1 MAEQQY
7 PEQDQHAQQPA
18 LRLPLSTRPRTLER
32 THSSPTTTAKHADA
46 QGQAHEQSWQG
57 SLTGAAPQTSALQ
70 GLGIDTETRSN
81 GFLQTNN
88 DAEHEVNI
96 AVVGAVGVGKSSF
109 IQQSLGLSSQ
119 PTAAVTS
126 CRINLDSA
134 AFLVRML
141 ECPLQDV
148 IIETDNKISWPAD
161 PRMPTVDA
169 ACTLYDISNKDSFED
184 VPVVLSESESN
195 HHDTQ
200 TNSCRDAL
208 EKASIPSLL
217 VSNKCDRHDRQLD
230 PNNTEQRAKAILR
243 SLHTLQSSTSHVD
256 SHTRGIASLLRA
268 VSGKSLPLLSSSAMP
283 PLPHKQVV
291 FVKTDS
297 LPS

>member
-1 MAEQQY
+1 
-7 PEQDQHAQQPA
+7 
-18 LRLPLSTRPRTLER
+18 
-32 THSSPTTTAKHADA
+32 
-46 QGQAHEQSWQG
+46 
-57 SLTGAAPQTSALQ
+57 
-70 GLGIDTETRSN
+70 N

-148 IIETDNKISWPAD
+148 IIETDNRISWPAD

-184 VPVVLSESESN
+184 VPVVLN
-195 HHDTQ
+195 
-200 TNSCRDAL
+200 AL

-268 VSGKSLPLLSSSAMP
+268 VSG
-283 PLPHKQVV
+283 
-291 FVKTDS
+291 
-297 LPS
+297 